1 MSTATKPRKTA
12 GQQDG
17 IVSRPILFS
26 GPMVRAIL
34 ERRKTITRRVMK
46 LPRWAQGRDVHL
58 DEHKL
63 AAAFCGSVETDAW
76 IPCPFAKIKVEH
88 QLPEIGF
95 KARYEPGRRLWV
107 KETWAR
113 SLHNYLYAAD
123 CIASEGPQ
131 GNTDE
136 WDWDSSCGPNHWRP
150 SIFMTRAASRITLEV
165 TNVRVERLRDITAE
179 DIRAEGFDISDINSR
194 GWNRDVDAGKR
205 FAELWDQLNEARGF
219 GWATNPWVWVV
230 EFKRV

>member
-1 MSTATKPRKTA
+1 MKTATTKRKPA

-34 ERRKTITRRVMK
+34 DRRKTVTRRVMK
-46 LPRWAQGRDVHL
+46 VPRWAQGRDIRL

-63 AAAFCGSVETDAW
+63 ASAFCSDVESEAW
-76 IPCPFAKIKVEH
+76 IPCPFAKIAIDHNSV
-88 QLPEIGF
+88 PF

-107 KETWAR
+107 KETWAK

-123 CIASEGPQ
+123 CVIGEGPQ

-136 WDWDSSCGPNHWRP
+136 WDWDSSCGANHWRP

-165 TNVRVERLRDITAE
+165 TAVRAERLRDITAE
-179 DIRAEGFDISDINSR
+179 DVRAEGFDISDVKGR

-205 FAELWDQLNEARGF
+205 FAELWDKLNAERGF
-219 GWATNPWVWVV
+219 GWEVNPWVWVV
-230 EFKRV
+230 EFRRV